1 MIPYSI
7 AVLII
12 ASVVPLVIDCS
23 KILSLDVGEANE
35 ANIKKTLTD
44 VGDKSWASV

>member
-1 MIPYSI
+1 MPNSI

-23 KILSLDVGEANE
+23 KILSLNVGETNE

-44 VGDKSWASV
+44 VGVDAFSLV